1 MELNMDFLREYEN
14 LMNEDVEKALEFC
27 INTLEESNNP
37 EIYIYI
43 GECYM
48 ALNLFEEAIEAIDK
62 GLKEGSVNIN
72 FAKSLKGESLFYL
85 EKYEESKEIFLE
97 LLKERPN
104 SFFSIAYLTD
114 IDIKLGNYKEGVER
128 AEEALKKNKLD
139 SKDSAYIEVNIGWIK
154 LKYLN
159 KEDEALNHFNH
170 ALDLDNNLW
179 NAYIGFAEYYLRKEE
194 YFKAIDNF
202 EKAIDLGENTLDVY
216 FGMGLAYKGLG
227 QLEDA
232 LEYFKVVYNADESYE
247 EAKKEIELIESVQ
260 SN

>member
-1 MELNMDFLREYEN
+1 MELSMEFLRQYED
-14 LMNEDVEKALEFC
+14 LMNEDVEKALEFS
-27 INTLEESNNP
+27 IKTLEESKNP
-37 EIYIYI
+37 EVYIYI

-48 ALNLFEEAIEAIDK
+48 SLNCFEEAINSIDK
-62 GLKEGSVNIN
+62 GLINGSININ

-85 EKYEESKEIFLE
+85 ERYEESKEIFLG
-97 LLKERPN
+97 LLKDRPN

-128 AEEALKKNKLD
+128 AEKALASKNLD

-159 KEDEALNHFNH
+159 KEEEALKNFRH
-170 ALDLDNNLW
+170 AIELDPNLGT
-179 NAYIGFAEYYLRKEE
+179 AYIGFAEYYLRNEE
-194 YFKAIDNF
+194 YFKAIESF

-216 FGMGLAYKGLG
+216 FGMGLAYKKLG

-232 LEYFKVVYNADESYE
+232 LEYFKVVYSADPSNENALS
-247 EAKKEIELIESVQ
+247 EIKAIEI
-260 SN
+260 

>member
-1 MELNMDFLREYEN
+1 MELNMEFLREYEN

-27 INTLEESNNP
+27 IKTLNDSNNP

-48 ALNLFEEAIEAIDK
+48 ALNQFEEAIVAIDK
-62 GLKEGSVNIN
+62 GIDNGSVNIN
-72 FAKSLKGESLFYL
+72 FAKSLKGEALFYL
-85 EKYEESKEIFLE
+85 ENYEDSKEIFLD

-104 SFFSIAYLTD
+104 SFFSVAYLTD

-128 AEEALKKNKLD
+128 AEKVLSNNKLD

-159 KEDEALNHFNH
+159 KEEEALNNFNH
-170 ALDLDNNLW
+170 ALELDSNLGTV
-179 NAYIGFAEYYLRKEE
+179 YIGFAEYYLLKEE
-194 YFKAIDNF
+194 YCKAIENY

-216 FGMGLAYKGLG
+216 YGMGLAYKGLG
-227 QLEDA
+227 QFEDA
-232 LEYFKVVYNADESYE
+232 LEYFKVVYSADETYKD
-247 EAKKEIELIESVQ
+247 AKEQINLLITK
-260 SN
+260 

>member
-27 INTLEESNNP
+27 INTLKESNNP
-37 EIYIYI
+37 EVYIYI

-48 ALNLFEEAIEAIDK
+48 ALNEFEEAIEAIDK
-62 GLKEGSVNIN
+62 GIANGSVNIN

-85 EKYEESKEIFLE
+85 ERYEESKEIFLG

-114 IDIKLGNYKEGVER
+114 IDIKLGNYKEGIER
-128 AEEALKKNKLD
+128 AEKALVNSNLD

-159 KEDEALNHFNH
+159 KEEEALENFNH
-170 ALDLDNNLW
+170 ALELDYNLGT
-179 NAYIGFAEYYLRKEE
+179 AYIGFAEYHLRKEE
-194 YFKAIDNF
+194 YFKAIENY

-216 FGMGLAYKGLG
+216 FGMGLAYKGIG

-232 LEYFKVVYNADESYE
+232 LEYFKVVYSADETYKDAFME
-247 EAKKEIELIESVQ
+247 IKEIEKVLL
-260 SN
+260 

>member
-1 MELNMDFLREYEN
+1 MELSMEFLRQYED
-14 LMNEDVEKALEFC
+14 LMNEDVEKALKFS
-27 INTLEESNNP
+27 IKTLEESKNP
-37 EIYIYI
+37 EVYIYI

-48 ALNLFEEAIEAIDK
+48 SLNCFEEAINSIDK
-62 GLKEGSVNIN
+62 GLINGSININ

-85 EKYEESKEIFLE
+85 ERYEESKEIFLE

-128 AEEALKKNKLD
+128 AEKALASKNLD

-159 KEDEALNHFNH
+159 KEEEALNNFRY
-170 ALDLDNNLW
+170 AIELDQNLGT
-179 NAYIGFAEYYLRKEE
+179 AYIGFAEYYLRNEE
-194 YFKAIDNF
+194 YFNAIESF

-216 FGMGLAYKGLG
+216 FGMGLAYKKLG

-232 LEYFKVVYNADESYE
+232 LEYFKIVYSADKSYID
-247 EAKKEIELIESVQ
+247 AKNEIDLIQ
-260 SN
+260 N

>member
-1 MELNMDFLREYEN
+1 MELNMEFLREYEN

-27 INTLEESNNP
+27 AKTLEETNNP
-37 EIYIYI
+37 EVYIYI

-48 ALNLFEEAIEAIDK
+48 ALNQFEEAIEAIDK
-62 GLKEGSVNIN
+62 GVSNGSVNIN

-85 EKYEESKEIFLE
+85 ERYEESKEIFLD

-128 AEEALKKNKLD
+128 AEKVLNNNKLD
-139 SKDSAYIEVNIGWIK
+139 DKDSAYIEVNIGWIK

-159 KEDEALNHFNH
+159 KEEEALNHFNH
-170 ALDLDNNLW
+170 ALELDNNLGT
-179 NAYIGFAEYYLRKEE
+179 AYIGFAEYYLKKEE
-194 YFKAIDNF
+194 YFKALENY
-202 EKAIDLGENTLDVY
+202 EEAVELGENTLDVY

-232 LEYFKVVYNADESYE
+232 LEYFKVVYNADESYK
-247 EAKKEIELIESVQ
+247 EAKKEIDLIEE
-260 SN
+260 

>member
-27 INTLEESNNP
+27 KEILEKSKNP
-37 EIYIYI
+37 EVYIYI

-48 ALNLFEEAIEAIDK
+48 ALNEFEEAIVAIDK
-62 GLKEGSVNIN
+62 GLAEGSVNIN

-85 EKYEESKEIFLE
+85 ERYEESKDIFLE

-128 AEEALKKNKLD
+128 AEKALSNNKLD
-139 SKDSAYIEVNIGWIK
+139 GKDSAYIEVNIGWIK

-159 KEDEALNHFNH
+159 KEDEALNHFKH
-170 ALDLDNNLW
+170 ALELDDNLGT
-179 NAYIGFAEYYLRKEE
+179 AYIGFAEYYMRKED
-194 YFKAIDNF
+194 YCKAIENY
-202 EKAIDLGENTLDVY
+202 ESAIDLGENTLDVY

-232 LEYFKVVYNADESYE
+232 LEYFKVVYNADDSYE
-247 EAKKEIELIESVQ
+247 EAKREIDLIE
-260 SN
+260 NNI